1 MNDLNYLLLA
11 GTLKSNPVYNV
22 TENRAVCTFEINSKR
37 HNMAPDGRI
46 QATMTVTAVRVKTSG
61 FIAEAC
67 RKFLR
72 AGRGVRVVGRLIS
85 DTTGLCI
92 EAEHV
97 EIQPVKKGC

>member
-1 MNDLNYLLLA
+1 MNDLNYLLMA
-11 GTLKSNPVYNV
+11 GTLKSNPVYDV
-22 TENRAVCTFEINSKR
+22 TENRAVCTFEIGNKR
-37 HNMAPDGRI
+37 HNMTPDGRI
-46 QATMTVTAVRVKTSG
+46 QATMTVTTVRVKASG

-67 RKFLR
+67 RKLR

-85 DTTGLCI
+85 DTTGLCV

>member
-11 GTLKSNPVYNV
+11 GTLKNNPVYDV
-22 TENRAVCTFEINSKR
+22 TTNKPVCTFEINNKR
-37 HNMAPDGRI
+37 RNMAP
-46 QATMTVTAVRVKTSG
+46 ATMTITTVRVKTSG

-85 DTTGLCI
+85 DTTGLCMD
-92 EAEHV
+92 AEHV